1 MVVTWLHAA
10 LCMLHIGFRCIVHA
24 APPLHRSQTR
34 PQHPPPR
41 RSSARSSGRG
51 SAAMAHG
58 PTPADRSQKAF
69 VPPLHSHFPLTSKR
83 CAGYCRPLQAAAPLY
98 CSTSRLDLG
107 VFGVVPLRVSTT
119 RMRAACPSRR
129 RCRTG
134 SSSSCS
140 GNNERG
146 RAVTGAAPTQCRAV
160 QSRQRRQWM
169 GVHQCSP
176 VPSPGAAVASAFCLG
191 TTPIPYA
198 QRSHNAIRQDR
209 QGKSLQRSGL
219 SVLFWYRSC
228 TLLQLYSV

>member
-1 MVVTWLHAA
+1 MQHTWL
-10 LCMLHIGFRCIVHA
+10 LQPWLHRCIVHYSCTSASVAAVHA
-24 APPLHRSQTR
+24 APPLHRSRTR

-69 VPPLHSHFPLTSKR
+69 MPPLHSHFPRTSKR

-98 CSTSRLDLG
+98 CSTSRLVLG

-160 QSRQRRQWM
+160 QSRQRRQCI
-169 GVHQCSP
+169 GVRQCR
-176 VPSPGAAVASAFCLG
+176 VLGQLWQAFCFG
-191 TTPIPYA
+191 TTPIPSS
-198 QRSHNAIRQDR
+198 QRSVPQCNS
-209 QGKSLQRSGL
+209 SLRT
-219 SVLFWYRSC
+219 VLRAM
-228 TLLQLYSV
+228 